1 MMYLISI
8 LWFGIDH
15 NNILSHCLHN
25 KMLSPQLILG
35 KSKHEIYIP
44 NPGKNV
50 QLKKKNSEWF
60 RNIWSFKVY
69 LNAYSG
75 SK

>member
-44 NPGKNV
+44 NPGKNF
-50 QLKKKNSEWF
+50 QLKKKKILSDSEIF
-60 RNIWSFKVY
+60 GHLKYI
-69 LNAYSG
+69 
-75 SK
+75 

>member
-50 QLKKKNSEWF
+50 QLKKKILSDSEIF
-60 RNIWSFKVY
+60 GHLKYI
-69 LNAYSG
+69 
-75 SK
+75 